1 MKVLYVIVVILF
13 FVLGFMIGKANC
25 NSNIKKEPEVLT
37 KKEPKVLTK
46 MEILYQQKTLRL
58 TDSNKQEY
66 DAVQWNG
73 NSFRLFPVE

>member
-25 NSNIKKEPEVLT
+25 NSNI